1 MAVIKAGSSQF
12 PFHITDIAALLRLNI
27 RRRGPDF
34 LYVDCPL
41 CGDHRGK
48 LYLKTSRDVWHCN
61 YCQESGGMLALY
73 AKVYGISNADAYREI
88 CEALQT
94 GDYAPEYWAIYTPNV
109 TRTSIYENPSI
120 VASNDG
126 AHWEAP
132 VGLTNPIDP
141 QPSSTRYHNCDA
153 DMIYNPEMDAM
164 MGYWNWADDQAG
176 GVGAEV
182 RLRISY
188 DGVHWGIPV
197 TYDAQTRTWTKPTTE
212 EERQVVS
219 GPTDFIP
226 AVTSSARY
234 DMLSPTFV
242 YDSFRDIFMM
252 WSNNTGDVGY
262 NNGQSNFVELRYSD
276 DGITWGQPTRVNN
289 FLGTNESGQQLA
301 PWHQDVQ
308 YVPELKEFLCISQ
321 CFSGGNPDGSV
332 LHFTKSKDG
341 LNWEPVGNKPL
352 LSPGEDGSWDDFQ
365 IYRSSFYYDPGE
377 EVGNGMI
384 RVWYSALQKNTNNIL
399 VADSSGNKTLQAK
412 DQDDR
417 IWRIGYASNSYIAMM
432 KSLMNDSEY
441 TVPALIPGTSM
452 TLTRD
457 NANAKVYAGDT
468 TTVQASFLP
477 EDTSDQLVKFSS
489 SDPSVATVNQHG
501 VVTTISAGT
510 VNIIGETREGLTAT
524 LELTVEPNV
533 FSLIPQSTMTASAT
547 SEHASTSEG
556 PAAYVLDGNSS
567 TIWHTAYNPKVDL
580 PQTLTVSF
588 GQTRTVGR
596 YVYTPRQVGT
606 NGIVTQYELYAVQGG
621 GEAVLIASGSWAE
634 DHTDKIVTFDP
645 VDATAIQLKVIAGAG
660 GFGTAA
666 EINVYEYTGETPEL
680 TYHLVD
686 DRDASLIYS
695 GTWHNDSSST
705 FLNGTARYTSDTN
718 ASVSFTFTGTA
729 IQWYGQ
735 NDTNFGT
742 AKVYIDGIL
751 AETVN
756 VNGPMI
762 SQKLLFSRTGLPAGE
777 HTILVVCTSA
787 TIDVDY
793 FAYAN

>member
-1 MAVIKAGSSQF
+1 MYKRLKSKLL
-12 PFHITDIAALLRLNI
+12 AATL
-27 RRRGPDF
+27 
-34 LYVDCPL
+34 
-41 CGDHRGK
+41 
-48 LYLKTSRDVWHCN
+48 T
-61 YCQESGGMLALY
+61 LALIPSAFTCTALAAEVTDPPLVKAASY
-73 AKVYGISNADAYREI
+73 QDFPAYYEDSHHLSDQVTHPDVVI
-88 CEALQT
+88 MGEAWN
-94 GDYAPEYWAIYTPNV
+94 GYRYWAIYTPNV
-109 TRTSIYENPSI
+109 MRISIYENPSI

-126 AHWEAP
+126 VHWEVP
-132 VGLTNPIDP
+132 NGLTNPIDP

-188 DGVHWGIPV
+188 DGVHWGVPV
-197 TYDAQTRTWTKPTTE
+197 TYDAETRTWTKPTTE

-308 YVPELKEFLCISQ
+308 YVPELKEFLCFSQ
-321 CFSGGNPDGSV
+321 CFSGRNPDGSV

-365 IYRSSFYYDPGE
+365 IYRSSFYYEPGE

-457 NANAKVYAGDT
+457 TANAKVYAGDT

-501 VVTTISAGT
+501 VVTAISAGT

-556 PAAYVLDGNSS
+556 PASYVLDGNSS

-588 GQTRTVGR
+588 NQTRTVGR

-606 NGIVTQYELYAVQGG
+606 NGIVTQYELYAVQDG

-634 DHTDKIVTFDP
+634 DHTDKVVTFDP

>member
-1 MAVIKAGSSQF
+1 MYKRLKSKLLA
-12 PFHITDIAALLRLNI
+12 AAL
-27 RRRGPDF
+27 
-34 LYVDCPL
+34 
-41 CGDHRGK
+41 
-48 LYLKTSRDVWHCN
+48 T
-61 YCQESGGMLALY
+61 LALIPSAFTCTALAAEVTDPPLVKATGY
-73 AKVYGISNADAYREI
+73 QDFPAYYEDSHHLPNQVTHPDVVVRDAAWNGYR
-88 CEALQT
+88 
-94 GDYAPEYWAIYTPNV
+94 YWAIYTPNV

-126 AHWEAP
+126 VHWEAP

-262 NNGQSNFVELRYSD
+262 HNGQSNFVELRYSN
-276 DGITWGQPTRVNN
+276 DGITWGAPTRVNN

-365 IYRSSFYYDPGE
+365 IYRSSFYYEPGE
-377 EVGNGMI
+377 EVGNGTI

-417 IWRIGYASNSYIAMM
+417 IWRIGYASNSYTAMM

-457 NANAKVYAGDT
+457 NANAKVYAGDM

-524 LELTVEPNV
+524 LELAVEPNV

-556 PAAYVLDGNSS
+556 PASYVLDGNSS

-588 GQTRTVGR
+588 NQTRTVGR

-606 NGIVTQYELYAVQGG
+606 NGIVTQYELYAVQDG

-634 DHTDKIVTFDP
+634 DHTDKVVTFDP

-666 EINVYEYTGETPEL
+666 EINVYEYANETPEL
-680 TYHLVD
+680 TYHIVD
-686 DRDASLIYS
+686 DRDASLVYS
-695 GTWHNDSSST
+695 GTWHDDSAST
-705 FLNGTARYTSDTN
+705 FLDGTARYTSDTN

-756 VNGPMI
+756 VNGTMT

>member
-1 MAVIKAGSSQF
+1 MYKRLKSKLLA
-12 PFHITDIAALLRLNI
+12 AAL
-27 RRRGPDF
+27 
-34 LYVDCPL
+34 
-41 CGDHRGK
+41 
-48 LYLKTSRDVWHCN
+48 T
-61 YCQESGGMLALY
+61 LALIPSTFTCTALAAEVTDPPLVKATGY
-73 AKVYGISNADAYREI
+73 QDFPAYYEDSHHLPNQVTHPDVVVRD
-88 CEALQT
+88 EAWN
-94 GDYAPEYWAIYTPNV
+94 GYRYWAIYTPNV

-556 PAAYVLDGNSS
+556 PASYVLDGNSS

-742 AKVYIDGIL
+742 AKAYIDGIL

>member
-1 MAVIKAGSSQF
+1 MYKRLKSKLLA
-12 PFHITDIAALLRLNI
+12 AAL
-27 RRRGPDF
+27 
-34 LYVDCPL
+34 
-41 CGDHRGK
+41 
-48 LYLKTSRDVWHCN
+48 T
-61 YCQESGGMLALY
+61 LALIPSAFTWTALAAEVTDPPLVKAASY
-73 AKVYGISNADAYREI
+73 QDFPAYYEDSHHLSNQVTHPDVVIMDEAWNGYR
-88 CEALQT
+88 
-94 GDYAPEYWAIYTPNV
+94 YWAIYTPNV
-109 TRTSIYENPSI
+109 MRISIYENPSI

-126 AHWEAP
+126 VHWEVP
-132 VGLTNPIDP
+132 DGLTNPIDP

-188 DGVHWGIPV
+188 DGVHWGVPV
-197 TYDAQTRTWTKPTTE
+197 TYDAETRTWTKPTTE

-219 GPTDFIP
+219 GSTDFIP

-276 DGITWGQPTRVNN
+276 DGITWGAPTRVNN

-308 YVPELKEFLCISQ
+308 YVPELKEFLCFSQ
-321 CFSGGNPDGSV
+321 CFSGRNPDGSV

-365 IYRSSFYYDPGE
+365 IYRSSFYYEPGE
-377 EVGNGMI
+377 EVGNGTI

-399 VADSSGNKTLQAK
+399 VTDSSGNKTLQAK

-457 NANAKVYAGDT
+457 TANAKVYAGDT

-501 VVTTISAGT
+501 VVTAISAGT

-556 PAAYVLDGNSS
+556 PASYVLDGNSS

-588 GQTRTVGR
+588 NQTRTVGR

-606 NGIVTQYELYAVQGG
+606 NGIVTQYELYAVQDG

-634 DHTDKIVTFDP
+634 DHTDKVVTFDP

>member
-1 MAVIKAGSSQF
+1 MYKRLKSKLLA
-12 PFHITDIAALLRLNI
+12 AAL
-27 RRRGPDF
+27 
-34 LYVDCPL
+34 
-41 CGDHRGK
+41 
-48 LYLKTSRDVWHCN
+48 T
-61 YCQESGGMLALY
+61 LALIPSAFTCTALAAEVTDPPLVKATGY
-73 AKVYGISNADAYREI
+73 QDFPAYYEDSHHLPNQVTHPDVVVRDAAWNGYR
-88 CEALQT
+88 
-94 GDYAPEYWAIYTPNV
+94 YWAIYTPNV

-126 AHWEAP
+126 VHWEAP

-262 NNGQSNFVELRYSD
+262 NNGQSNFVELRYSN
-276 DGITWGQPTRVNN
+276 DGITWGAPTRVNN

-365 IYRSSFYYDPGE
+365 IYRSSFYYEPGE
-377 EVGNGMI
+377 EVGNGTI
-384 RVWYSALQKNTNNIL
+384 RMWYSALQKNTNNIL

-417 IWRIGYASNSYIAMM
+417 IWRIGYASNSYTAMM

-457 NANAKVYAGDT
+457 NANAKVYAGDM

-524 LELTVEPNV
+524 LELAVEPNV

-556 PAAYVLDGNSS
+556 PASYVLDGNSS

-588 GQTRTVGR
+588 NQTRTVGR

-606 NGIVTQYELYAVQGG
+606 NGIVKQYELYAVQDG

-634 DHTDKIVTFDP
+634 DHTDKVVTFDP

-666 EINVYEYTGETPEL
+666 EINVYEYANETPEL
-680 TYHLVD
+680 TYHIVD
-686 DRDASLIYS
+686 DRDASLVYS
-695 GTWHNDSSST
+695 GTWHDDSAST
-705 FLNGTARYTSDTN
+705 FLDGTARYTSDTN

-756 VNGPMI
+756 VNGTMT
-762 SQKLLFSRTGLPAGE
+762 SQKLLFSRTGLSAGE
-777 HTILVVCTSA
+777 HTILVVRASE

>member
-1 MAVIKAGSSQF
+1 MYKRLKSKLLA
-12 PFHITDIAALLRLNI
+12 AAL
-27 RRRGPDF
+27 
-34 LYVDCPL
+34 
-41 CGDHRGK
+41 
-48 LYLKTSRDVWHCN
+48 T
-61 YCQESGGMLALY
+61 LALIPSAFTCTALAAEVTDPPLVKATGY
-73 AKVYGISNADAYREI
+73 QDFPAYYEDIHHLPNQVTHPDVVVRD
-88 CEALQT
+88 EAWN
-94 GDYAPEYWAIYTPNV
+94 GYRYWAIYTPNV

-126 AHWEAP
+126 VHWEAP

-262 NNGQSNFVELRYSD
+262 NNGQSNFVELRYSN
-276 DGITWGQPTRVNN
+276 DGITWGAPTRVNN
-289 FLGTNESGQQLA
+289 FLGTNERGQQLA

-308 YVPELKEFLCISQ
+308 YVPEMKEFLCISQ

-365 IYRSSFYYDPGE
+365 IYRSSFYYEPGQ
-377 EVGNGMI
+377 EVGNGTI

-417 IWRIGYASNSYIAMM
+417 IWRIGYASNSYTAMM

-441 TVPALIPGTSM
+441 TVPALVAGTSM
-452 TLTRD
+452 TLTTD
-457 NANAKVYAGDT
+457 AANAKVYMGETA
-468 TTVQASFLP
+468 TVCASFLP
-477 EDTSDQLVKFSS
+477 ENTSDQLVKFSS
-489 SDPSVATVNQHG
+489 SDTTVATVNQQG
-501 VVTTISAGT
+501 VVTPVSTGS
-510 VNIIGETREGLTAT
+510 VSIIGQTQEGLTAT
-524 LELTVEPNV
+524 LNLTVEPNV
-533 FSLIPQSTMTASAT
+533 FTLIPQSTMTASAT

-556 PAAYVLDGNSS
+556 PASYVLDGDSS

-588 GQTRTVGR
+588 NQTRTVGR

-606 NGIVTQYELYAVQGG
+606 NGIVTQYELYAVQETGTS
-621 GEAVLIASGSWAE
+621 VLIASGNWAE
-634 DHTDKIVTFDP
+634 DRTDKVVTFDP
-645 VDATAIQLKVIAGAG
+645 IDATAIQLRVIAGAG

-666 EINVYEYTGETPEL
+666 EINVYEYVGETPEL

-705 FLNGTARYTSDTN
+705 FLNSTARYTSDTN

>member
-1 MAVIKAGSSQF
+1 MYKRLKSKLLA
-12 PFHITDIAALLRLNI
+12 AAL
-27 RRRGPDF
+27 
-34 LYVDCPL
+34 
-41 CGDHRGK
+41 
-48 LYLKTSRDVWHCN
+48 T
-61 YCQESGGMLALY
+61 LALIPSAFTCTALAAEVTDPPLVKAAGY
-73 AKVYGISNADAYREI
+73 QDFPAYYEDSHHLSDQVTHPDVVI
-88 CEALQT
+88 MDEAWN
-94 GDYAPEYWAIYTPNV
+94 GYRYWAIYTPNV
-109 TRTSIYENPSI
+109 MRISIYENPSI

-126 AHWEAP
+126 VHWEVP
-132 VGLTNPIDP
+132 DGLTNPIDP

-188 DGVHWGIPV
+188 DGVHWGVPV
-197 TYDAQTRTWTKPTTE
+197 TYDAETRTWTKPTTE

-276 DGITWGQPTRVNN
+276 DGITWGTPTRVNN

-308 YVPELKEFLCISQ
+308 YVPELKEFLCFSQ
-321 CFSGGNPDGSV
+321 CFSGRNPDGSV

-365 IYRSSFYYDPGE
+365 IYRSSFYYEPGE
-377 EVGNGMI
+377 EVGNGTI

-417 IWRIGYASNSYIAMM
+417 IWRIGYASNSYTAMM

-457 NANAKVYAGDT
+457 TANAKIYAGDT

-489 SDPSVATVNQHG
+489 SNPSVATVNQHG
-501 VVTTISAGT
+501 VVTAISAGT

-556 PAAYVLDGNSS
+556 PASYVLDGNSS

-588 GQTRTVGR
+588 NQTRTVGR

-606 NGIVTQYELYAVQGG
+606 NGIVTQYELYAVQDG

-634 DHTDKIVTFDP
+634 DHTDKVVTFDP
-645 VDATAIQLKVIAGAG
+645 VDATAIQLKVIAGVG

-666 EINVYEYTGETPEL
+666 EINVYEYANETPEL
-680 TYHLVD
+680 TYHIVD
-686 DRDASLIYS
+686 DRDASLVYS
-695 GTWHNDSSST
+695 GTWHDDSAST
-705 FLNGTARYTSDTN
+705 FLDGTARYTSDTN

-756 VNGPMI
+756 VNGTMT
-762 SQKLLFSRTGLPAGE
+762 SQKLLFSRTGLSAGE
-777 HTILVVCTSA
+777 HTILVVRASA